1 MKILLSLILVTLVI
15 MPFLPFVSAQ
25 YAGIGGGE
33 NQSLEEDLKL
43 AREKARASYYNP
55 APTPPTYLFQ
65 NPLLVIIPV
74 IIACGGI
81 SFLVFIKSR
90 RTSSNDENETRQ

>member
-1 MKILLSLILVTLVI
+1 MKTLFSLILVALTIIPL
-15 MPFLPFVSAQ
+15 LPFVSAQ
-25 YAGIGGGE
+25 YAGIGGGG
-33 NQSLEEDLKL
+33 NQTLEEDLKL
-43 AREKARASYYNP
+43 AREKVRASYYNP

-81 SFLVFIKSR
+81 SFLIFIKSR
-90 RTSSNDENETRQ
+90 RPSSGDENETRK